1 MGVIYVSW
9 DTKAISVY
17 RNMEDE
23 HVKSSSKKQKDNY
36 SQLVPAVEQAT
47 KILRFLSSSPAFK
60 TNLKDICRNVG
71 IHNSKGYAILNTLQ
85 RAGYVLRDGNT
96 KLYSLGFGLISLGQ
110 KALEGVHYREIA
122 KPFLEGLA
130 KETHCTSLFGLIA
143 ADQLVI
149 VGREDSDH
157 DVGVTLRLGRTNPLT
172 HSAAGKAIVAFLPEN
187 ERRDILASKDLFFH
201 GEPQNLNRE
210 KLARE
215 LKECRH
221 RGYAEALGTV
231 SPLIMIL
238 ASPVLGPKAYP
249 LGALFIIGVF
259 PKTVAPSYGERV
271 AEAARKL
278 SVILGLDASWPSVEA
293 IERAAKVHGRKL

>member
-1 MGVIYVSW
+1 M
-9 DTKAISVY
+9 
-17 RNMEDE
+17 
-23 HVKSSSKKQKDNY
+23 KSSSKKQKDNY

-71 IHNSKGYAILNTLQ
+71 IHYSKGYSILNTLQ

-172 HSAAGKAIVAFLPEN
+172 HSAAGKAIVAFLPEK
-187 ERRDILASKDLFFH
+187 EREISSHQRTSFFT
-201 GEPQNLNRE
+201 GNRRTLTARNLLESSRS
-210 KLARE
+210 A
-215 LKECRH
+215 
-221 RGYAEALGTV
+221 GT
-231 SPLIMIL
+231 
-238 ASPVLGPKAYP
+238 GDTQK
-249 LGALFIIGVF
+249 
-259 PKTVAPSYGERV
+259 R
-271 AEAARKL
+271 
-278 SVILGLDASWPSVEA
+278 
-293 IERAAKVHGRKL
+293 